1 MGGPFSAIFSN
12 ISLTELQTEKVKPIK
27 PLLYKRFIDDVIN
40 RRKKSKPES
49 PLTFFNNYHL
59 NKNFAVEVNP
69 SKFLNANF
77 KNVDSKIEM
86 CVYRKP
92 NEMSMHLTSKVP

>member
-27 PLLYKRFIDDVIN
+27 PLLYKHFIDDVIN

-69 SKFLNANF
+69 SKFLDTNIETF
-77 KNVDSKIEM
+77 DGKIEAS
-86 CVYRKP
+86 V
-92 NEMSMHLTSKVP
+92 